1 MMNNKEI
8 TTHEELRQAAA
19 LVNSSVTQM
28 CGTNDTEEL
37 VESFSTAKELMISIF
52 KYNTN
57 RIIANKNKKP

>member
-28 CGTNDTEEL
+28 CGTSDIDEL
-37 VESFSTAKELMISIF
+37 VKSFSTAKELMISIF
-52 KYNTN
+52 KYNAD
-57 RIIANKNKKP
+57 RITANKKP